1 MGILTDV
8 LKDKKT
14 VAILGHVNPDGD
26 CIGSC
31 LAMYNYL
38 TENYGELRVS
48 VYLEPMGAK
57 FGYLKGY
64 GQVKHGFE
72 PERTFDLCITLDA
85 SDEKRLGE
93 FAPYLKTA
101 ADSLCRMQPFV
112 RQRISSRFVQQCFI
126 MTMIRANF
134 ASPMRILHA

>member
-14 VAILGHVNPDGD
+14 VVILGHVNPDGD

-38 TENYGELRVS
+38 TENCGELDVS
-48 VYLEPMGAK
+48 VYLEPMGVK

-64 GQVKHGFE
+64 GQVKSEFE
-72 PERTFDLCITLDA
+72 PERIFDLCITLYV
-85 SDEKRLGE
+85 SD
-93 FAPYLKTA
+93 
-101 ADSLCRMQPFV
+101 
-112 RQRISSRFVQQCFI
+112 
-126 MTMIRANF
+126 
-134 ASPMRILHA
+134 